1 ETALLKAVAEAFP
14 GVVTVRVRDALDAA
28 GRVVSNLALAMRGA
42 SALTLL
48 MAVLVLG
55 GALAASHRQR
65 VYDAVILKTVGA
77 TRMRLLSAYALEYLT
92 LGVTTAVFGVAAGSA
107 AAAFVVLRV
116 MKVPFVWGAG
126 PPFAGAALGGA
137 TRRLRCGAWLRR
149 CRLRRPQG
157 DEASIRLGARAAL
170 CRRRHRGCRDGDN
183 WSHRYVQGARPETGP
198 RLSQPIG
205 RIHPRAQN
213 TQARANG
220 SAREVWL
227 ARKRAEC
234 PAISDNTPRPTS
246 ASQRR

>member
-1 ETALLKAVAEAFP
+1 KAVAEAFP

-116 MKVPFVWGAG
+116 MKLPFVWVPG
-126 PPFAGAALGGA
+126 PLFAAAAIGVAAMVTIGLIGTFKALG
-137 TRRLRCGAWLRR
+137 
-149 CRLRRPQG
+149 Q
-157 DEASIRLGARAAL
+157 
-170 CRRRHRGCRDGDN
+170 
-183 WSHRYVQGARPETGP
+183 
-198 RLSQPIG
+198 
-205 RIHPRAQN
+205 
-213 TQARANG
+213 
-220 SAREVWL
+220 
-227 ARKRAEC
+227 K
-234 PAISDNTPRPTS
+234 PAHVFRNL
-246 ASQRR
+246 